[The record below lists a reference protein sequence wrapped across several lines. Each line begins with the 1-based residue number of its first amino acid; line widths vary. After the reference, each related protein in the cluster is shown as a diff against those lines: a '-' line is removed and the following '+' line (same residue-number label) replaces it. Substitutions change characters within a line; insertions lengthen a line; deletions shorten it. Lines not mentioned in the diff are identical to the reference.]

1 VTGEVTEAVKVTA
14 VPIMDGLFDEVTTEE
29 ELAVWL
35 IVCVRIGE
43 SAAGEV
49 RIAAV
54 DCGDRMRP
62 PPSAPKW

>member
-1 VTGEVTEAVKVTA
+1 MTVPVGVPVTGEVTEAVKVTA

-43 SAAGEV
+43 VLAAKF
-49 RIAAV
+49 AS
-54 DCGDRMRP
+54 P
-62 PPSAPKW
+62 P